1 MYITLPKQLTT
12 IGEYAFANCYHLS
25 LITLPGTVSFINAGV
40 FFGHTPDNIYF
51 DGTKEQYESISI
63 SYYDNQSLKKAEKI
77 FLKYGIT
84 ILDKQ
89 GNQLSKKAQGKNET
103 IDLSSIVIPS
113 KNILKLYIDKNYT
126 EEYNMDSY
134 ITQDLTLYADFIELN
149 NLKISGVQRADIGQK
164 NILQSVT
171 FATDKTAKYL
181 VCTVKYPEAL
191 QLTQISAKDFYV
203 DEDMR
208 ETVDGYTYSYLTCT
222 YKENGNMPI
231 NKTLNP
237 FDLTFDISENA
248 EANAVLKIE
257 ILEDAILSGDDSYTF
272 DTITNNEITTNPILI
287 QEMSIVG
294 ADEIDEATTYTVLFT
309 PENATNKAV
318 KWSVNDDTVATV
330 SETGTLT
337 PIKSGTVVL
346 KAVSTDGS
354 DVYAEKTV
362 NVKVYAKISLITANI
377 GVWDT
382 EFLPETKEYI
392 IYVPKNTTS
401 IRLTA
406 KHSGTL
412 KSSDGKIFVNNA
424 PKPIRI
430 EDDEINVTL
439 TYSCAGYTDS
449 VYTVKIIKFEGT
461 KTTVSD
467 DGKTFSV
474 KPINI
479 ETNNTVILALYDN
492 DTLVDTVYKTNWGT
506 GFECSTDKTYNDAK
520 VMVWDS
526 LKSCI
531 PICNTESKA
540 RK

>member
-171 FATDKTAKYL
+171 FATDKAAKYL

-222 YKENGNMPI
+222 YKENGNMPMK
-231 NKTLNP
+231 KTLNP

-257 ILEDAILSGDDSYTF
+257 ILEDAVLSGDDSYTF

-287 QEMSIVG
+287 QAMSIIG
-294 ADEIDEATTYTVLFT
+294 ADEIDGAATYIVLFT

-318 KWSVNDDTVATV
+318 KWSVNDDTCCDCFGNRHTH
-330 SETGTLT
+330 SDKERH
-337 PIKSGTVVL
+337 
-346 KAVSTDGS
+346 GS
-354 DVYAEKTV
+354 
-362 NVKVYAKISLITANI
+362 
-377 GVWDT
+377 
-382 EFLPETKEYI
+382 F
-392 IYVPKNTTS
+392 
-401 IRLTA
+401 
-406 KHSGTL
+406 
-412 KSSDGKIFVNNA
+412 
-424 PKPIRI
+424 
-430 EDDEINVTL
+430 
-439 TYSCAGYTDS
+439 
-449 VYTVKIIKFEGT
+449 
-461 KTTVSD
+461 
-467 DGKTFSV
+467 
-474 KPINI
+474 
-479 ETNNTVILALYDN
+479 
-492 DTLVDTVYKTNWGT
+492 
-506 GFECSTDKTYNDAK
+506 
-520 VMVWDS
+520 
-526 LKSCI
+526 KSCF
-531 PICNTESKA
+531 N
-540 RK
+540 RRQ